1 MFGWN
6 NIEGGGACPHKKMT
20 EQTMPTIQIKDAS
33 DYVGQRVKIGAWL
46 RQKRGSGKMVF
57 LQLRDGSG
65 FFQGVVAK
73 ADVSEEVFE
82 TAKEL
87 KQETSMY
94 VYGVIHEDAR
104 SAFGYEMKV
113 DHIDIIGESH
123 DYPITPKEHGT
134 EFLFDERH
142 LYLRHLKPYATLK
155 IRNTI
160 IAATYEFF
168 NKEGFIKLDAPLLTG
183 SAPEGT
189 TELFETDYFGQDAY
203 LSQTGQLY
211 AEAGAMAFSKV
222 FTFGPAFRAEKSKTR
237 RHLTEFWMI
246 EPEMAFYDQDA
257 SMALQ
262 ERYVAFLIEKVLEQ
276 NDQEL
281 DMLGRDKELLRSYTQ
296 LPFPR
301 VSYDDAITLLQDNGF
316 DVEWGVDFGSPEE
329 TFLANHFSKP
339 VFIVNFPKAIKAFYM
354 KRHPEREDVVI
365 SADLLAPEGYGEI
378 IGGSERDTD
387 YDYLKQRIEEDG
399 LGLEEYSWYLDLRK
413 YGSVPHSGFGLGLER
428 MVTFVTGEEHIRE
441 AIPFPRMTHRL
452 RP

>member
-1 MFGWN
+1 
-6 NIEGGGACPHKKMT
+6 MT
-20 EQTMPTIQIKDAS
+20 EEIPKIKIIDAKNF
-33 DYVGQRVKIGAWL
+33 VGKTVTIGAWL
-46 RQKRGSGKMVF
+46 RQKRGSGKIAF
-57 LQLRDGSG
+57 LQLRDGTA

-82 TAKEL
+82 TAKSL
-87 KQETSMY
+87 KQETSIY
-94 VYGVIHEDAR
+94 VTGEIHEDAR
-104 SAFGYEMKV
+104 SSFGYEIAVSDIKV
-113 DHIDIIGESH
+113 IGESH

-142 LYLRHLKPYATLK
+142 LYLRHLKPFATLK
-155 IRNTI
+155 IRNTLV
-160 IAATYEFF
+160 AATYEFF
-168 NKEGFIKLDAPLLTG
+168 NKEGFTKLDAPVLTG

-189 TELFETDYFGQDAY
+189 TELFETDYFGEPAF

-211 AEAGAMAFSKV
+211 AEAGAMAFGKV
-222 FTFGPAFRAEKSKTR
+222 FTFGPTFRAEKSKTR

-246 EPEMAFYDQDA
+246 EPEMAFMDQEE
-257 SMALQ
+257 SLKLQ
-262 ERYVAFLIEKVLEQ
+262 ERYIAFLISKVLEN

-281 DMLGRDKELLRSYTQ
+281 DILKRDKDLLRSYTQ
-296 LPFPR
+296 LPYPR
-301 VSYDDAITLLQDNGF
+301 VSYDDAVKLLQDNDF

-329 TFLANHFSKP
+329 TFLANHFAKP
-339 VFIVNFPKAIKAFYM
+339 VFIVNFPKAIKPFYM
-354 KRHPEREDVVI
+354 KRHKTRDDIVV

-387 YDYLKQRIEEDG
+387 YDYLKNEIEK
-399 LGLEEYSWYLDLRK
+399 LGLNMDEYAWYLDLRK

-441 AIPFPRMTHRL
+441 AIPFPRMTNRL

>member
-155 IRNTI
+155 IRNTL

-301 VSYDDAITLLQDNGF
+301 VSLMTPLRFCRTTVLTSNGALTLVRPKRLSWLTTFQ
-316 DVEWGVDFGSPEE
+316 SPS
-329 TFLANHFSKP
+329 LS
-339 VFIVNFPKAIKAFYM
+339 
-354 KRHPEREDVVI
+354 
-365 SADLLAPEGYGEI
+365 
-378 IGGSERDTD
+378 
-387 YDYLKQRIEEDG
+387 
-399 LGLEEYSWYLDLRK
+399 
-413 YGSVPHSGFGLGLER
+413 
-428 MVTFVTGEEHIRE
+428 
-441 AIPFPRMTHRL
+441 
-452 RP
+452 

>member
-1 MFGWN
+1 
-6 NIEGGGACPHKKMT
+6 MT
-20 EQTMPTIQIKDAS
+20 EEIPKIKIIDAKNF
-33 DYVGQRVKIGAWL
+33 VGKTVTIGAWL
-46 RQKRGSGKMVF
+46 RQKRGSGKIAF
-57 LQLRDGSG
+57 LQLRDGTA

-82 TAKEL
+82 TAKSL
-87 KQETSMY
+87 KQETSIY
-94 VYGVIHEDAR
+94 VTGEIHEDAR
-104 SAFGYEMKV
+104 SSFGYEMAVSDVKV
-113 DHIDIIGESH
+113 IGESH

-142 LYLRHLKPYATLK
+142 LYLRHLKPFATLK
-155 IRNTI
+155 IRNTLV
-160 IAATYEFF
+160 AATYEFF
-168 NKEGFIKLDAPLLTG
+168 NKEGFTKLDAPVLTG

-189 TELFETDYFGQDAY
+189 TELFETDYFGEPAF

-211 AEAGAMAFSKV
+211 AEAGAMAFGKV
-222 FTFGPAFRAEKSKTR
+222 FTFGPTFRAEKSKTR

-246 EPEMAFYDQDA
+246 EPEMAFMDQEE
-257 SMALQ
+257 SLKLQ
-262 ERYVAFLIEKVLEQ
+262 ERYIAFLISKVLEN

-281 DMLGRDKELLRSYTQ
+281 DILKRDKDLLRSYTQ
-296 LPFPR
+296 LPYPR
-301 VSYDDAITLLQDNGF
+301 VSYDDAVKLLQDNDF

-329 TFLANHFSKP
+329 TFLANHFAKP
-339 VFIVNFPKAIKAFYM
+339 VFIVNFPKAIKPFYM
-354 KRHPEREDVVI
+354 KRHKTRDDIVV

-387 YDYLKQRIEEDG
+387 YDYLKNEIEK
-399 LGLEEYSWYLDLRK
+399 LGLNMDEYAWYLDLRK

-441 AIPFPRMTHRL
+441 AIPFPRMTNRL